1 MGTLIVAT
9 ALLSISLFLDIRQ
22 PLYSTLF
29 VSTLLAAL
37 GSTVCAAI
45 YTLWHL
51 WKEHRRVG
59 HDLFAAASE
68 SASIFENVLDGI
80 LILDNE
86 ANCLDGNP
94 AAAAILRVPPSELIG
109 KNVRSFSM
117 SGDGFSDKWRSFL
130 RRSGQR
136 GRAELI
142 AGDGSRVFVDFTAA
156 ANYLP
161 GRHIFIFCDA
171 TERNRAEK
179 ALRDSEER
187 FRHMANNIQEI
198 FWMMDAETL
207 ELVYVNRAYS
217 TITGH
222 GVQSLQANPF
232 SYRELIHP
240 EDRVRVLTK
249 LHEVGSSGKFDEE
262 FRFTRADGTARWIWA
277 KGFPVESGGQTQW
290 IVGTAQDITS
300 RKQAETKIIEQLA
313 FVEAARAEAEAL
325 RKSTLALSQNLSMD
339 AVLDTLLEC
348 MSELVP
354 FDRATVLFVENR
366 TEVMVAREVPRSAPQ
381 RIGLTLRVAEHTF
394 LDRILAEGRAILIP
408 EVAKEAEWR
417 DVQPFDH
424 LQSWLAVP
432 LISGDRALGILSL
445 GATASGVLTTEHLR
459 MAKSLAI
466 PAAVAIQNAR
476 THQRAEIYA
485 AELEIRLRELNEPQ
499 SSLRRVDDPASP

>member
-1 MGTLIVAT
+1 
-9 ALLSISLFLDIRQ
+9 
-22 PLYSTLF
+22 
-29 VSTLLAAL
+29 
-37 GSTVCAAI
+37 
-45 YTLWHL
+45 
-51 WKEHRRVG
+51 
-59 HDLFAAASE
+59 
-68 SASIFENVLDGI
+68 
-80 LILDNE
+80 
-86 ANCLDGNP
+86 
-94 AAAAILRVPPSELIG
+94 
-109 KNVRSFSM
+109 
-117 SGDGFSDKWRSFL
+117 
-130 RRSGQR
+130 
-136 GRAELI
+136 
-142 AGDGSRVFVDFTAA
+142 
-156 ANYLP
+156 
-161 GRHIFIFCDA
+161 
-171 TERNRAEK
+171 
-179 ALRDSEER
+179 
-187 FRHMANNIQEI
+187 
-198 FWMMDAETL
+198 MMDAETL

-277 KGFPVESGGQTQW
+277 KGFPVESDGQTQW

-300 RKQAETKIIEQLA
+300 RKQAETKIIEQLQA
-313 FVEAARAEAEAL
+313 VEAARAEAEAL

-432 LISGDRALGILSL
+432 LISGDRVLGILSL

-466 PAAVAIQNAR
+466 PATVAIQNAR

-499 SSLRRVDDPASP
+499 SSLRKVDDPPCP